1 MSYSD
6 LFVGIDVAKDE
17 LVIHAH
23 PAGMLWRVPNT
34 KTGIAA
40 LGRKL
45 VRLANT
51 ACLRTNTACLR
62 IGFEASG
69 GYERKLAILLDR
81 LGLTAYL
88 LDPAR
93 VRCFA
98 RAERQLAKTD
108 PLDAA
113 VIARCL
119 AALHPELTPYVHDPE
134 AVRLVE
140 HVRMRDLAVA
150 QAVQFGNQL
159 ESIADPAMRRLVVA
173 QVARLKALV
182 LRIEKAIASVI
193 AASPD
198 LAAREALL
206 RTAPGVGPIVAACL
220 LARMPELGR
229 LSSRQVAALAGL
241 APFDRQSGKTSRPG
255 RCSGGRPSIR
265 RCLYLAALSIAR
277 SGKGQLAATTNCL
290 REAGKPFKLAIVAI
304 MRKLLI
310 TLNAMVKNNTEY
322 RSA

>member
-1 MSYSD
+1 MPQPD
-6 LFVGIDVAKDE
+6 LFVGIDVAKNE
-17 LVIHAH
+17 LVIHVH
-23 PAGMLWRVPNT
+23 PTGMLWRVANT
-34 KTGIAA
+34 KAGLAA

-45 VRLANT
+45 ARLAE
-51 ACLRTNTACLR
+51 TACLR

-69 GYERKLAILLDR
+69 GYERPLAILLDR
-81 LGLTAYL
+81 AGLTGFL

-93 VRCFA
+93 VRNFA

-119 AALHPELTPYVHDPE
+119 AALHGELTPYVHDPH
-134 AVRLVE
+134 AVRLAE
-140 HVRMRDLAVA
+140 HVRLRDLAVA

-159 ESIADPAMRRLVVA
+159 ESIADPAMRRLVA
-173 QVARLKALV
+173 GQVARLKAVV
-182 LRIEKAIASVI
+182 LRIEKAIAAII
-193 AASPD
+193 AASPE

-229 LSSRQVAALAGL
+229 LSSRQIAALAGL
-241 APFDRQSGKTSRPG
+241 APFDRQSGKTRRAG
-255 RCSGGRPSIR
+255 RCAGGRPAVR

-277 SGKGQLAATTNCL
+277 SGKGQLAATNTRL
-290 REAGKPFKLAIVAI
+290 RNAGKPAKLALVAT
-304 MRKLLI
+304 MRKLLV
-310 TLNAMVKNNTEY
+310 TLNAMVKNNTPFQI
-322 RSA
+322 A